1 MKLHVYLNA
10 HGNRRFVGVLQEER
24 GRIFFEY
31 APEFIAGGIPLS
43 PFMLP
48 LKPGVQEDTK
58 RTFDGLF
65 GVFNDSLPDGW
76 GCLLLDRKLRQR
88 GLSYAQITPLTRLSL
103 IGRSPMGAL
112 EYEPAEE
119 HIISRGDIEL
129 DSLSGE
135 ISQILAGDDSAV
147 LDELLQLNGSSGG
160 AHPKIVAWVSDDK
173 KKIIHGG
180 ASLPEGYSPWLIKFT
195 EAQDGPQGGV
205 IEYLYSQVARQA
217 GIEMPPTHLFTSA
230 KGPGYFG
237 VQRFDRIGMEKV
249 HVHTACGL
257 LHASHRYSC
266 LDYENLLRLT
276 MILTKDEREVEKLAR
291 LMIFNVKAGNRDDHS
306 KNFSFIL
313 TRDHE
318 WKLAPAYDLTSSTG
332 INGEQTAMVNGKGTN
347 ITDADLIAAARTVGL
362 SDNRMK
368 AMIVE
373 VDDALA
379 LLQRLKKEYA
389 VTDF

>member
-1 MKLHVYLNA
+1 MKLQVYLNA
-10 HGNRRFVGVLQEER
+10 YGNRRFVGVLQEER

-31 APEFIAGGIPLS
+31 APEFIAEGIPLS

-48 LKPGVQEDTK
+48 LKPGVQEDGK

-88 GLSYAQITPLTRLSL
+88 GLTYAQITPLTRLSL

-112 EYEPAEE
+112 EYEPTDE
-119 HIISRGDIEL
+119 HIISPGDIEL

-160 AHPKIVAWVSDDK
+160 ARPKIVAWVSDDK

-205 IEYLYSQVARQA
+205 IEYLYSQAARQA
-217 GIEMPPTHLFTSA
+217 GIEMPPTHLFASA

-237 VQRFDRIGMEKV
+237 VQRFDRIGIEKV

-257 LHASHRYSC
+257 LHTSHRYSC
-266 LDYENLLRLT
+266 LDYENLLKLT
-276 MILTKDEREVEKLAR
+276 LVLTKDEREVEKLAR

-313 TRDHE
+313 TRDNE
-318 WKLAPAYDLTSSTG
+318 WKLAPAYDLTSSAG
-332 INGEQTAMVNGKGTN
+332 INGEQTAMVNGKGTD
-347 ITDADLIAAARTVGL
+347 ITDADLISAARTVGL

-368 AMIVE
+368 AMIAE

-389 VTDF
+389 ITDF

>member
-10 HGNRRFVGVLQEER
+10 HGDRRFVGVLQEER

-31 APEFIAGGIPLS
+31 APEFIASGIPLS

-48 LKPGVQEDTK
+48 LKPGVQEDGK

-112 EYEPAEE
+112 EYEPADE
-119 HIISRGDIEL
+119 HIISPGDIEL

-160 AHPKIVAWVSDDK
+160 ARPKIVAWVSDDK

-180 ASLPEGYSPWLIKFT
+180 ASLPEGYSP
-195 EAQDGPQGGV
+195 
-205 IEYLYSQVARQA
+205 
-217 GIEMPPTHLFTSA
+217 
-230 KGPGYFG
+230 
-237 VQRFDRIGMEKV
+237 
-249 HVHTACGL
+249 
-257 LHASHRYSC
+257 
-266 LDYENLLRLT
+266 
-276 MILTKDEREVEKLAR
+276 
-291 LMIFNVKAGNRDDHS
+291 
-306 KNFSFIL
+306 
-313 TRDHE
+313 
-318 WKLAPAYDLTSSTG
+318 
-332 INGEQTAMVNGKGTN
+332 
-347 ITDADLIAAARTVGL
+347 
-362 SDNRMK
+362 
-368 AMIVE
+368 
-373 VDDALA
+373 
-379 LLQRLKKEYA
+379 
-389 VTDF
+389 